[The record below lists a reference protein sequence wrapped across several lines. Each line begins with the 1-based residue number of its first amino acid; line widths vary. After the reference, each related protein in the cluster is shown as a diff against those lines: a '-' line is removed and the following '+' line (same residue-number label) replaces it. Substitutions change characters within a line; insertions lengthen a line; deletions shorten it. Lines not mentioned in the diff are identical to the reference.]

1 MHCMSQEIFL
11 GWACIDRHTR
21 SGSSTGFGTYSRPW
35 SKITGSRGLG
45 T

>member
-11 GWACIDRHTR
+11 GWPCIDRHTC
-21 SGSSTGFGTYSRPW
+21 SGSSTGLGTYSRPW
-35 SKITGSRGLG
+35 AKIIGTRSLG